1 MSRNGRKRKRG
12 SLSAFVRSGEARAV
26 KCLGTQVTQVTDF
39 PYKQLEL
46 SLMGVIPKLR
56 NLCHLCQREE
66 SQLLAYSTESIG
78 DSSIAPA

>member
-1 MSRNGRKRKRG
+1 M
-12 SLSAFVRSGEARAV
+12 
-26 KCLGTQVTQVTDF
+26 TQVTDF

-46 SLMGVIPKLR
+46 SLMEVIPKLR